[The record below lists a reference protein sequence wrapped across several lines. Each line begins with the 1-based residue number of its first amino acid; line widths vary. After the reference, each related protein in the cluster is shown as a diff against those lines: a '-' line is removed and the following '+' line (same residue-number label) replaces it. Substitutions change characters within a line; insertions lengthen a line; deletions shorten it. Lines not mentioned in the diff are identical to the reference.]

1 VRGLSEKVILIAGG
15 SSGIG
20 RAAAIRL
27 ADEGSTVLIGDIDEP
42 AAQAVADHIE
52 HAGGRAA
59 AVRLDISDES
69 SVKQFVFDAVERYG
83 GIDGILI
90 NAADMR
96 AIMEDYDAVEV
107 SLEIFDQTLSVNL
120 RGYFLCTRHVIP
132 HLLNRGGGSIVY
144 TTSDAAFAGEPTR
157 VAYGISK
164 SGVNALMRHVASRW
178 GKQNIRANAIAPGFV
193 PTEKNLL
200 TAPKAFLD
208 EVLSASRSARH
219 GEPAD
224 IAAMMTLLLSDD
236 GSWINGQ
243 AISVDGG
250 TLLR

>member
-1 VRGLSEKVILIAGG
+1 
-15 SSGIG
+15 
-20 RAAAIRL
+20 
-27 ADEGSTVLIGDIDEP
+27 
-42 AAQAVADHIE
+42 
-52 HAGGRAA
+52 
-59 AVRLDISDES
+59 
-69 SVKQFVFDAVERYG
+69 
-83 GIDGILI
+83 
-90 NAADMR
+90 
-96 AIMEDYDAVEV
+96 
-107 SLEIFDQTLSVNL
+107 
-120 RGYFLCTRHVIP
+120 
-132 HLLNRGGGSIVY
+132 
-144 TTSDAAFAGEPTR
+144 
-157 VAYGISK
+157 
-164 SGVNALMRHVASRW
+164 MRHVASRW